1 MSTKAVPSFSIDGQS
16 MGSSAPKQLTAPEA
30 NVTYELNE
38 LKRKLEIKEGDIKR
52 KQRELLLRQDEVL
65 KAQKEIKSLVEE
77 VQTVRDRNEL
87 LQQSL
92 TTARATIAS
101 QSSQLEEASEI
112 NKSVIRVKDLE
123 SSLQDAT
130 KTIARM
136 EGELIQFRNTASQRD
151 STKEMDRL
159 RNKLDAAKKS
169 EESAKTEVFDMQ
181 FKLDRIQADNG
192 SLNTEIETVRRLL
205 ATARNQASL
214 NAEACGK
221 QDKTLM
227 AKDSTIEELL
237 TENERMKSSLR
248 VRNETN
254 ASLRVQIEE
263 LHIQH
268 QTKEMN
274 EQERERLAL
283 LERENAAL
291 KKQSS
296 DLNVEAEGKGTSLLR
311 IEQEKQRL
319 KKQLDSVTS
328 TLSAHALEIQQ
339 HIAAATAY
347 KSELKGR

>member
-1 MSTKAVPSFSIDGQS
+1 MSTRGTPSFSIDGQS
-16 MGSSAPKQLTAPEA
+16 MGSSAPKQNTTPEA

-52 KQRELLLRQDEVL
+52 KQRELLLRQDELL
-65 KAQKEIKSLVEE
+65 KAQKENKSLVEE
-77 VQTVRDRNEL
+77 IQTVRDRNEL

-101 QSSQLEEASEI
+101 QTSQLDEAAEI
-112 NKSVIRVKDLE
+112 NKSVLRVKELE

-136 EGELIQFRNTASQRD
+136 EGELIQFRNTASQKD
-151 STKEMDRL
+151 STREMDRL
-159 RNKLDAAKKS
+159 RNKLDTARKA
-169 EESAKTEVFDMQ
+169 EETAKTELFDMQ
-181 FKLDRIQADNG
+181 FKLDRIQADND

-205 ATARNQASL
+205 ATARNQASS

-227 AKDSTIEELL
+227 AKDATIEELL

-274 EQERERLAL
+274 EQERERLL
-283 LERENAAL
+283 TLERENAAL
-291 KKQSS
+291 KKQSN
-296 DLNVEAEGKGTSLLR
+296 DLNVEAEGKGNSLQR
-311 IEQEKQRL
+311 MEQEKQRL
-319 KKQLDSVTS
+319 KKQLDTVTS
-328 TLSAHALEIQQ
+328 TMTAHAQEIQQ

>member
-1 MSTKAVPSFSIDGQS
+1 MKINTID
-16 MGSSAPKQLTAPEA
+16 
-30 NVTYELNE
+30 ELNE